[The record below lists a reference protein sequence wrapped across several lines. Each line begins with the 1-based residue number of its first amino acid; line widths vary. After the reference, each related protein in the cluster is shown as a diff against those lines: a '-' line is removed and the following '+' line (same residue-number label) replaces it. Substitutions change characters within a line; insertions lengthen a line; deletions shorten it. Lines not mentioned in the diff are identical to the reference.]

1 MAVLEK
7 IRVKMG
13 LFIIIII
20 GIALLSFIIDANTFQ
35 SAMSMFSSKY
45 DVGKINGNKISY
57 TEFQKKREYYDRIYQ
72 LSTGSSSLNEEQGE
86 MVNESAWQDFITDY
100 ILIPNIKSAGIDVGE
115 DELFDLAQ
123 GSQISP
129 VLMREPAFAGADG
142 MFSREALV
150 QFIRSIPSDQSRSLA
165 TYWDY
170 LEKNIVVE
178 QMFSKYISLIG
189 KSTFQTPRELM
200 RSIDDNNIT
209 SDISFVMV
217 PYSFVADTTVTV
229 NSEEVRNYYNKHKH
243 TFERTAGRD
252 IEYVVFEVL
261 PSIADVE
268 LARADI
274 EKAYDEFAFSDN
286 LKAFLVRNSD
296 KQLDPYYYK
305 EGELV
310 YKSFELD
317 SFAFHATE
325 KDIFPIH
332 RDGDIFR
339 AARINSI
346 KQMPDSVFVDHILL
360 DSRVAGVDTEADSL
374 LNLLNRGADFSE
386 LASINSLD
394 QNPNLAPGEIGWMT
408 QTYMIPGFDT
418 CFIAAPGKPFKLQ
431 STYGLHIIKVRER
444 TKPIKKVQLA
454 ILEKGAT
461 AGRET
466 FQTYYTQANE
476 LASKSAGKFENYN
489 NTVREMNLSPVPA
502 VNIAPNAK
510 SIAAYPNARELVRWA
525 YEAKR
530 GDVSQIIS
538 IDNKYFFVA
547 TLTGIRDAGI
557 PSVEELSFEIST
569 IIKKEKSDA
578 KMVAEIKTQ
587 IEGLTDIESVAE
599 KLGTTVSTQS
609 GIAFGAAS
617 TMMMD
622 PKFIGA
628 AASASENRLTGP
640 IGGSIAAYVF
650 KVHERN
656 TGAFFT
662 EDDAKTKQLQ
672 AVSYQIQM
680 IPYIMEKAAGVVD
693 NRAKFF

>member
-20 GIALLSFIIDANTFQ
+20 GVALLSFIIDANTFQ

-72 LSTGSSSLNEEQGE
+72 MGTGSSSLTEEQNE

-100 ILIPNIKSAGIDVGE
+100 VLLPNIESAGIGIGE

-129 VLMREPAFAGADG
+129 VLMREAAFAGEDG
-142 MFSREALV
+142 MFSREMLA
-150 QFIRSIPSDQSRSLA
+150 QFIRNISLDESRSLA
-165 TYWDY
+165 TYWDF
-170 LEKNIVVE
+170 LEKNMLIE
-178 QMFSKYISLIG
+178 QMFTKYISLIG
-189 KSTFQTPRELM
+189 KSTYQTPGEL
-200 RSIDDNNIT
+200 RRNIDDNNIT
-209 SDISFVMV
+209 SDVSFVMS
-217 PYSFVADTTVTV
+217 PYYFGIDTTVRV
-229 NSEEVRNYYNKHKH
+229 SGEEIRNYYNKHKH
-243 TFERTAGRD
+243 NFERTASRD

-261 PSIADVE
+261 PSISDVE
-268 LARADI
+268 LARDEI
-274 EKAYDEFAFSDN
+274 EKAYEEFAKSDN

-310 YKSFELD
+310 YKSVVLD
-317 SFAFHATE
+317 SFAFRATE
-325 KDIFPIH
+325 KDIFRIH

-346 KQMPDSVFVDHILL
+346 RQMPDSVFVEHILL
-360 DSRVAGVDTEADSL
+360 DSRLGGVDTKADSL
-374 LNLLNRGADFSE
+374 INLLNRGANFSE
-386 LASINSLD
+386 LALANSLD

-418 CFIAAPGKPFKLQ
+418 CFFAAPGKPFKLQ
-431 STYGLHIIKVRER
+431 SSYGLHIIKVREK

-466 FQTYYTQANE
+466 FQSYYTQANE
-476 LASKSAGKFENYN
+476 VASISAGKIENFN
-489 NTVREMNLSPVPA
+489 NVVREKNLSPIPA
-502 VNIAPNAK
+502 INIAPNAK
-510 SIAAYPNARELVRWA
+510 SIAAYPNARELVRWV
-525 YEAKR
+525 YEAKL

-538 IDNKYFFVA
+538 MDNKYFFVA
-547 TLTGIRDAGI
+547 AVTGIREAGI
-557 PSVEELSFEIST
+557 PPIEELSSEISS
-569 IIKKEKSDA
+569 IIRKEKSDA
-578 KMVAEIKTQ
+578 KRVADIKEQ
-587 IEGLTDIESVAE
+587 IAGLSDIESVAE
-599 KLGTTVSTQS
+599 KLGTTVSRQS
-609 GIAFGAAS
+609 GIAFGAES
-617 TMMMD
+617 VQIID

-628 AASASENRLTGP
+628 VASAPENTLSGP
-640 IGGSIAAYVF
+640 IAGSIGAYVF
-650 KVHERN
+650 SVNARN

-662 EDDAKTKQLQ
+662 EDDAKTQQIQTL
-672 AVSYQIQM
+672 SYQIQM
-680 IPYIMEKAAGVVD
+680 IPLIMEKAAGVVD